1 MKIPSVVSFSCLALL
16 AVAVPAAATDPACQD
31 ACLQD
36 RRSCM
41 TTSCGVM
48 LVCDECEEQYQ
59 WCLDGC
65 EPTSPPPPPACTRDV
80 CTGCARPA
88 AGIDADVDGV
98 PDDFEHDLAYWFFP
112 AVRLQYFDHDLSQ
125 SYYYANPGVPYTVR
139 PVRFSVC
146 DEDKECMEIRY
157 ALAYRRDFGDSIF
170 GTSHL
175 GDSEFYA
182 AIVQRT
188 APWSTAAGSMS
199 SWQMIRDFTS
209 AHWGENI
216 FDFSVVGAYGYCA
229 TSCSMWDNDGQ
240 SCNANPQCDF
250 FPGLCSGTS
259 SQIGTT
265 CSMIN
270 NEGECFFAGCS
281 WQDSDCYS
289 ATTCYSTVP
298 LAGHRNVYAAT
309 RKHSNYHS
317 DAACDAGAYGRD
329 ECQTNQ
335 YNLRNAVAGK
345 LQNVGS
351 STAHAGLDVV
361 IQHPDDCNLYQVW
374 GTAGFANSPPYRQ
387 HFLAPINWALP

>member
-1 MKIPSVVSFSCLALL
+1 M
-16 AVAVPAAATDPACQD
+16 
-31 ACLQD
+31 
-36 RRSCM
+36 
-41 TTSCGVM
+41 
-48 LVCDECEEQYQ
+48 
-59 WCLDGC
+59 
-65 EPTSPPPPPACTRDV
+65 
-80 CTGCARPA
+80 
-88 AGIDADVDGV
+88 

-216 FDFSVVGAYGYCA
+216 FDFSVVGSYGYCA

-345 LQNVGS
+345 LPERGQLDRARRARRRDPAPGRLHRPLTRTSAFKALARNIWRLGRRSRLQLPAHVS
-351 STAHAGLDVV
+351 SLDLPRTA
-361 IQHPDDCNLYQVW
+361 
-374 GTAGFANSPPYRQ
+374 RQ
-387 HFLAPINWALP
+387 GGVR